1 MKKSKL
7 PKKKFGQNF
16 LKDKSVIDKII
27 DSLNCKEKQ
36 LSFEIGPGLGVLTKK
51 LFDFSA
57 QVIAI
62 EIDHHLVER
71 YSKKNLK

>member
-1 MKKSKL
+1 MKKVNY

-51 LFDFSA
+51 TF
-57 QVIAI
+57 
-62 EIDHHLVER
+62 
-71 YSKKNLK
+71 